1 VQNTKNNVVTVLITK
16 GNLFAPKKFVSHGFH
31 HHGVQL
37 FGVVHTIL
45 RTVSC
50 SAGNRVRAILFR
62 FGPFLYVAV
71 PVNQSLFS
79 TARVLFMMLSRAVCR
94 VACALRTRAAA
105 PTVRQ
110 SSASAAAAL
119 NKHLQAQMDEMKKA
133 GTFKVER
140 VITSAQAASITVQE
154 RPNVVINLCANN
166 YLGLSNDPELVAEAK
181 HTLDTHGFG
190 LSSVR
195 FICGTQ
201 DIHKKLE
208 SLISEFHGT
217 EDTILFPSCFDA
229 NAAIFEAVLT
239 PEDAIIT
246 DSLNHASIIDG
257 IRLCKAQK
265 YIYKHLDLADMRAKL
280 EEAKTKG
287 SRFRWIVTDG
297 AFSMD
302 GDIAPLDEIKKLA
315 DECVD
320 HPGIRPPCL
329 VYLVGVGWSF
339 YARAGWLAGSSDL
352 L

>member
-1 VQNTKNNVVTVLITK
+1 
-16 GNLFAPKKFVSHGFH
+16 
-31 HHGVQL
+31 
-37 FGVVHTIL
+37 
-45 RTVSC
+45 
-50 SAGNRVRAILFR
+50 
-62 FGPFLYVAV
+62 
-71 PVNQSLFS
+71 
-79 TARVLFMMLSRAVCR
+79 MMLSRAAR
-94 VACALRTRAAA
+94 GVATAALRTRVAA
-105 PTVRQ
+105 PTVRW
-110 SSASAAAAL
+110 SSASAATAL

-140 VITSAQAASITVQE
+140 VITSAQAANITVQG
-154 RPNVVINLCANN
+154 RPSAVINLCANN

-208 SLISEFHGT
+208 ALISEFHGT

-265 YIYKHLDLADMRAKL
+265 YIYKHLDLEDMRSKL

-315 DECVD
+315 DECVSISTIV
-320 HPGIRPPCL
+320 PRTRR
-329 VYLVGVGWSF
+329 VSVVRWSSGVR
-339 YARAGWLAGSSDL
+339 ARARGVCG
-352 L
+352 